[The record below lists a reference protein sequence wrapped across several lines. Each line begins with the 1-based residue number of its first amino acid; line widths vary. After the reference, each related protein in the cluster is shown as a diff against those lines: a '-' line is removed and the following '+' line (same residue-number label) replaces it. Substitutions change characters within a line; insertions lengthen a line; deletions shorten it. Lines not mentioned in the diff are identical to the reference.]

1 MYDDGSGTMLSGDAD
16 APPSLVSQL
25 QQVHGLTKKKVYGA
39 KPARQPFF
47 RDERVRDKYR
57 KVPTPLTM
65 PLPLADPNPSPT
77 AGGRAIS
84 QSRVDRMSRVGQAS
98 PTDLHGRRQYGWPRR
113 GSRLS
118 TPEPDNS
125 LPWPSPPAFNDMS
138 PGSSYVSSDLSSPVT
153 PITTMEE
160 IYTMPNSMPSNA
172 PLSLPITPAYQ
183 TGGVPETN
191 WNIPP
196 QPQQFVGSYNP
207 ALQTYFPPPDQ
218 FYAGNRHTSN
228 GAEIHQPHTQH
239 TTAPLP
245 QGPYDQYN
253 NSGPMNTSPP
263 PMAPSQA
270 PMMAMAETS
279 QGSNGTI
286 SISPTTVAPG
296 NIESNYVSHSSA
308 RHRKK
313 PPSDEDEER
322 FEFGEDF
329 VAATAALFEEEV
341 LPAYPNYPGMS
352 SGLSTV
358 AIQESLPPSLPASRA
373 GELYATRRPNPLINT
388 SRRGAHQSAHNAPT
402 YTQASNTGMANRVA
416 YAYNNVPNYQPTFGS
431 SLTGWAG

>member
-1 MYDDGSGTMLSGDAD
+1 MLSSDGD

-25 QQVHGLTKKKVYGA
+25 QQVHGLTKKKVYGT

-57 KVPTPLTM
+57 KAPTPLTM

-77 AGGRAIS
+77 TGGRAIS

-125 LPWPSPPAFNDMS
+125 LAWPSSPATYDMS

-160 IYTMPNSMPSNA
+160 IYTMPNSVPSNTS
-172 PLSLPITPAYQ
+172 LSLHITPGYQ

-191 WNIPP
+191 WNLPP

-207 ALQTYFPPPDQ
+207 TLQTYFPPPDQ

-228 GAEIHQPHTQH
+228 DAEMNQPHAQLP
-239 TTAPLP
+239 TAPSS
-245 QGPYDQYN
+245 QGSYDQYN
-253 NSGPMNTSPP
+253 NAGLIITSAPMV
-263 PMAPSQA
+263 PSQA
-270 PMMAMAETS
+270 PMMVAETS
-279 QGSNGTI
+279 QSSNGTL
-286 SISPTTVAPG
+286 PLATVAPSS
-296 NIESNYVSHSSA
+296 IESNYTSQSSM

-313 PPSDEDEER
+313 PPSEEDEER

-373 GELYATRRPNPLINT
+373 GELYATRFKRSNQPTNAQAPT
-388 SRRGAHQSAHNAPT
+388 RRSANQIAHPHNVST
-402 YTQASNTGMANRVA
+402 YTQTSNTAMANRAA
-416 YAYNNVPNYQPTFGS
+416 YAYNSVPNYQPTFGS